1 MKKPPSTNGR
11 CLLVWGGL
19 LGLFTLC
26 LAVIFVPWWR
36 QLSDMDARLARTHD
50 QVINYQRLVATLP
63 RLQAE
68 LKQVR
73 NRDDTKAFY
82 FAAETPALAGAELQA
97 KVQEIIRAAGARPVS
112 TQILPVDENE
122 RPLRIRI
129 RIQFQGSTE
138 ALLDVL
144 YRIESARPFLFIDQ
158 MSLRSSASNVPQR
171 QARSARRG
179 SNRVSPRE
187 RDELTLRLDIFG
199 FALGNKT

>member
-1 MKKPPSTNGR
+1 
-11 CLLVWGGL
+11 
-19 LGLFTLC
+19 
-26 LAVIFVPWWR
+26 VIFVPWWR

-179 SNRVSPRE
+179 SNSVSPRE